1 MLAGSPTRT
10 PRAPVTKS
18 DDFCLRSGRHLGNDM
33 EIVDNHH
40 VCWRCIF
47 LAKLGNNSQIR
58 QAALVR
64 LMEAILGAASQEN
77 VAQIRGKHKNRES
90 GEETSHA

>member
-1 MLAGSPTRT
+1 MNILIT
-10 PRAPVTKS
+10 PAS
-18 DDFCLRSGRHLGNDM
+18 GLRSIIQQTLVND
-33 EIVDNHH
+33 
-40 VCWRCIF
+40 F

-64 LMEAILGAASQEN
+64 LMEAILGEVSQEN

>member
-1 MLAGSPTRT
+1 MVGIDRD
-10 PRAPVTKS
+10 RQDQV
-18 DDFCLRSGRHLGNDM
+18 DHLVND
-33 EIVDNHH
+33 
-40 VCWRCIF
+40 F

-64 LMEAILGAASQEN
+64 LMEAILGEVSQEN